1 MPKRLTTEQRAAMLD
16 IISDI
21 NGERISGLADL
32 PDDMPEWFLDWPI
45 CAKCCNDPTNPIHE
59 DSPDDG

>member
-32 PDDMPEWFLDWPI
+32 PDDMPEWFLD
-45 CAKCCNDPTNPIHE
+45 
-59 DSPDDG
+59 